1 MSPLPNHRPHK
12 LSLGSLES
20 EILSI
25 IWDLGVATA
34 RDIHD
39 QILANPDRELAIAS
53 VMTVLNRL
61 TKKGWLS
68 SEKKGKVI
76 CWQALIT
83 REEFQVLN
91 AYNQLHSF
99 LQVGNADI
107 VAAFADD
114 LDLAS
119 QTRLEAIAQKLK
131 ELRQAKEQNQ
141 CI

>member
-25 IWDLGVATA
+25 IWDLSVATA

-39 QILANPDRELAIAS
+39 RILANPDRELAIAS

-68 SEKKGKVI
+68 SEKKEKVL
-76 CWQALIT
+76 CWQALIS

-91 AYNQLHSF
+91 AYNQLHNF

-119 QTRLEAIAQKLK
+119 QTRLEAISQKLK
-131 ELRQAKEQNQ
+131 EIRQAKEQS
-141 CI
+141 

>member
-1 MSPLPNHRPHK
+1 MSPLPNYRPHK

-34 RDIHD
+34 REIHD
-39 QILANPDRELAIAS
+39 RILANPDRELATAS

-76 CWQALIT
+76 CWQALIS
-83 REEFQVLN
+83 REEFRVLN

-119 QTRLEAIAQKLK
+119 QNRLEAIAQKLK
-131 ELRQAKEQNQ
+131 ELRQVKEQNQ

>member
-34 RDIHD
+34 REIHD
-39 QILANPDRELAIAS
+39 RILANPDRELATAS

-68 SEKKGKVI
+68 SEKKDKVI
-76 CWQALIT
+76 CWQALIS

-114 LDLAS
+114 LDLVS
-119 QTRLEAIAQKLK
+119 QNRLEAIAQKLK
-131 ELRQAKEQNQ
+131 EIRQAKEQN
-141 CI
+141 

>member
-1 MSPLPNHRPHK
+1 MSPLPDHRPYK

-39 QILANPDRELAIAS
+39 QILANPDRELATAS

-76 CWQALIT
+76 CWQALIS

-91 AYNQLHSF
+91 AYNQLHNF
-99 LQVGNADI
+99 LQVGNAEI

-131 ELRQAKEQNQ
+131 EIRQAKEQN
-141 CI
+141 

>member
-25 IWDLGVATA
+25 IWNLGMATA
-34 RDIHD
+34 REIHD

-68 SEKKGKVI
+68 SEKKEKVI
-76 CWQALIT
+76 CWQALIS
-83 REEFQVLN
+83 REEYQVLN

-99 LQVGNADI
+99 LQIGNADI

-131 ELRQAKEQNQ
+131 ELRQAKEQS
-141 CI
+141 

>member
-1 MSPLPNHRPHK
+1 MAPLPDHRPQK

-20 EILSI
+20 EILNI
-25 IWDLGVATA
+25 IWDSGLLTA

-39 QILANPDRELAIAS
+39 RILANPDRELTIAS

-61 TKKGWLS
+61 TKKGWVS
-68 SEKKGKVI
+68 SGKRDKLLY
-76 CWQALIT
+76 WQALIS

-107 VAAFADD
+107 VAAFADE

-119 QTRLEAIAQKLK
+119 QSRLEAIAQKLQ
-131 ELRQAKEQNQ
+131 ELRQGQETN
-141 CI
+141 